1 MTLRNP
7 MGRRTPSV
15 LQMENSECGAACLAM
30 VLAAHGRWET
40 LDNVRDRCGVSRD
53 GISAAD
59 LIDAAQYFGLS
70 AAAYRRDITDLRG
83 LGFPQILFWGFD
95 HFVVLEGLGR
105 NHAVINDPA
114 HGRRRLTL
122 AAFSALFT
130 GITLSFAPGPDFV
143 RTPRPPGALRR
154 MAGLVQGSGAMFA
167 AIVLTSLCMAMVAVL
182 VPGITKVFVDDYLV
196 QGYGDWLAPLLIG
209 LVAVGL
215 LNAALAALH
224 SHGLLLLQTKLS
236 AILSARFIWRL
247 FHLPHEFFAR
257 RNAVEVASRPQYAT
271 QVAGTISGPVA
282 QSVVN
287 GLSLLAYGAVMLAFS
302 VPLTVLV
309 LALAGVELAIVA
321 LVSRRLREEAAQL
334 QMMSGQA
341 HAITVQGAALL
352 EEAKVN
358 GTEALLFNRLV
369 DAQVRLVNVEQTTG
383 RSAKLLA
390 SLPYAS
396 SRLTTLAILGG
407 GTYLVMYTT
416 TTLGTVLGFL
426 MLAGLFSGALSV
438 LTGTGAAIGQTGAAM
453 SRLGDALERSDTHRR
468 EGAPQ
473 TDMAGLPT
481 GRIALA
487 DVGFAYT
494 NAAPVFERVS
504 LRIEPGQCVGI
515 TGASGGGKST
525 LARLIAGV
533 SQPTGGT
540 LRHEILRN
548 GEPVF
553 VDGAPPVGFVDQTP
567 FLPSG
572 SLRSALTLWSGAV
585 DDAAIL
591 RALLDADIAHAVF
604 NRPGGIDGMIGEG
617 GGGFSGGERQRLAIA
632 RALLTGARVLVLDD
646 ATSALDEETE
656 ARVLEN
662 LRRRGITMVL
672 FTNRASAMAH
682 LDMAA
687 ALHGGSLSVLPME
700 VAHRAVEIAMQQR
713 RSRAK
718 TA

>member
-1 MTLRNP
+1 MTLRQVF
-7 MGRRTPSV
+7 GRRTPTV

-40 LDNVRDRCGVSRD
+40 LDNVRDQCGVSRD
-53 GISAAD
+53 GTSAAD
-59 LIDAAQYFGLS
+59 IVAAAEHFGLV
-70 AAAYRRDITDLRG
+70 AAAYRREIGDLRE

-95 HFVVLEGLGR
+95 HFVVLEALGR

-122 AAFSALFT
+122 AAFSAMFT
-130 GITLSFAPGPDFV
+130 GVTLSFSAGPGFV
-143 RTPRPPGALRR
+143 RTARPPGALRQ
-154 MAGLVQGSGAMFA
+154 MASLVRGSSAMFA
-167 AIVLTSLCMAMVAVL
+167 AIILASLCTASIAVL
-182 VPGITKVFVDDYLV
+182 VPGITRVFIDDYLV

-209 LVAVGL
+209 LIAIGL
-215 LNAALAALH
+215 LNASLAALH
-224 SHGLLLLQTKLS
+224 THGLMLLQTKLS
-236 AILSARFIWRL
+236 SLLTARFIWRL
-247 FHLPHEFFAR
+247 FHLPYEFFAR
-257 RNAVEVASRPQYAT
+257 RNAVEVASRPQYAA
-271 QVAGTISGPVA
+271 QVAGTLSGPVA

-287 GLSLLAYGAVMLAFS
+287 GLSLLAYAGVMLAFS
-302 VPLTVLV
+302 VPLTMLV
-309 LALAGVELAIVA
+309 LGLAAAELMIVA
-321 LVSRRLREEAAQL
+321 FVSRRLREEAAQL

-369 DAQVRLVNVEQTTG
+369 DAQVRLVNVEQATG
-383 RSAKLLA
+383 RSAKLMA

-438 LTGTGAAIGQTGAAM
+438 LTGTGAAIGQSAAAM
-453 SRLGDALERSDTHRR
+453 SRLGDALERSDTHGR
-468 EGAPQ
+468 ETSPQLGA
-473 TDMAGLPT
+473 AGVPT
-481 GRIALA
+481 GRLVLS

-504 LRIEPGQCVGI
+504 LRVEPGQCVGI
-515 TGASGGGKST
+515 TGASGSGKST
-525 LARLIAGV
+525 LARLMAGV
-533 SQPTGGT
+533 SQPTTGRI
-540 LRHEILRN
+540 RHEILQQ
-548 GEPVF
+548 GQTVL
-553 VDGAPPVGFVDQTP
+553 VDGAPPVGFVDQNP

-572 SLRSALTLWSGAV
+572 SLRSALTLWGAGV
-585 DDAAIL
+585 DDAAIVK
-591 RALLDADIAHAVF
+591 ALFDTDIAHAVF

-646 ATSALDEETE
+646 ATSALDEATE

-662 LRRRGITMVL
+662 LRRRGITIIL
-672 FTNRASAMAH
+672 FTNRASTVAH
-682 LDMAA
+682 LDMVAA
-687 ALHGGSLSVLPME
+687 VHSRSLSILPLDL
-700 VAHRAVEIAMQQR
+700 AQQAVDVAMQE
-713 RSRAK
+713 SRAR
-718 TA
+718 ARSA